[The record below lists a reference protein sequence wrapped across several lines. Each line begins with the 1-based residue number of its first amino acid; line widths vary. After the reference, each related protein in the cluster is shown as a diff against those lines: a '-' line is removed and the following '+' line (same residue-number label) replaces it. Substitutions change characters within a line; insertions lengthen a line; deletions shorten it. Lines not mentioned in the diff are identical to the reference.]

1 MRHGFCLNYM
11 CKCKKKPSHC
21 ISKTNSSI
29 NQVLL
34 KELSI
39 MRLPLY
45 SCLFILFSFIFISCN
60 HNEVVL
66 EKSQTIR
73 TDSFYLSC
81 KINGERLILQSP
93 TTAADGGGFYT
104 QRLYKLNNNPKDS
117 TIIGQHYD
125 YSSPDYEI
133 SIGFSKCL
141 LLDTVIA
148 KGISSPDCKKQ
159 IFSTGKAISQ
169 FMPPYL
175 AVESLTSKY
184 TGFYITILDRKTNIK
199 YKSYYDNMHECNN
212 STQYNYFLTNST
224 FNISK
229 SMQLYPLHSSESI
242 SAWFIESTFNCALY
256 DFSNDSSQPTTKP
269 LTDGILR
276 GSF

>member
-1 MRHGFCLNYM
+1 
-11 CKCKKKPSHC
+11 
-21 ISKTNSSI
+21 
-29 NQVLL
+29 
-34 KELSI
+34 

-45 SCLFILFSFIFISCN
+45 SCLFILFSFIFISCDR
-60 HNEVVL
+60 NEVAL

-81 KINGERLILQSP
+81 KINGERLVLQSP
-93 TTAADGGGFYT
+93 TTATDGGGFYI

-117 TIIGQHYD
+117 IIIGQHYD
-125 YSSPDYEI
+125 YSSPNYEI

-148 KGISSPDCKKQ
+148 KGFSYPDCKKQ
-159 IFSTGKAISQ
+159 IFKTGKAISQ

-184 TGFYITILDRKTNIK
+184 TGFYITILNRKTNIK
-199 YKSYYDNMHECNN
+199 YKSYYDKMAEYDN
-212 STQYNYFLTNST
+212 SVQYNYFLANST

-229 SMQLYPLHSSESI
+229 SMQLYPLHRSESI
-242 SAWFIESTFNCALY
+242 SAWFIESTFNCVLY
-256 DFSNDSSQPTTKP
+256 DFDNDSPKPSTTL
-269 LTDGILR
+269 LTDGVLR

>member
-1 MRHGFCLNYM
+1 
-11 CKCKKKPSHC
+11 
-21 ISKTNSSI
+21 
-29 NQVLL
+29 
-34 KELSI
+34 

-45 SCLFILFSFIFISCN
+45 SCLFILFSFIFISCDR
-60 HNEVVL
+60 NEVAL

-81 KINGERLILQSP
+81 KINGERLVLQSP
-93 TTAADGGGFYT
+93 TTAADGGGFYI

-117 TIIGQHYD
+117 IIIGQHYD
-125 YSSPDYEI
+125 YSSPNYEI

-148 KGISSPDCKKQ
+148 KGFSYPDCKKQ
-159 IFSTGKAISQ
+159 IFKTGKAISQ

-199 YKSYYDNMHECNN
+199 YKSYYDKMSEYDN
-212 STQYNYFLTNST
+212 SGQYNYFLAKST
-224 FNISK
+224 YDISK
-229 SMQLYPLHSSESI
+229 SMQLYPLHRSESI
-242 SAWFIESTFNCALY
+242 SAWFIESTFNCVLY
-256 DFSNDSSQPTTKP
+256 DFDNDSPKPSTTL
-269 LTDGILR
+269 LTDGVLR